1 MNSILINDLKE
12 IVTRI
17 PYQMCEGMTFLI
29 TGANGSLARYMVMT
43 LMYLNNNMLKSKCN
57 VIALCRNESKARLA
71 FKEYMDDENFHL
83 CVQSVEE
90 KLPDFGSIDYIIHAA
105 SSAATNMFE
114 KYAVDILSANV
125 AGTINL
131 LNLSCKKK
139 VKKFL
144 FFSSGAVYGDIPD
157 DYGQIREGDYFSLEF
172 TNIKNCYAEGKRTGE
187 VLCKA
192 YWKQY
197 NIPTVSVRISHTY
210 GPGIDLNDG
219 HVYSD
224 FVKNILNN
232 KDLVIMGDGMSVR
245 PFCYITD
252 AVVAFFLLL
261 FRGENGEAYNMAN
274 CEETYTIKELA
285 DELVSNAFPEKNLS
299 VTGLHIIKDIKIE
312 KMKINI
318 DKIENLG
325 WTPFVNVIEGFR
337 RTVKSFEIG

>member
-1 MNSILINDLKE
+1 MNPILINDLKQ
-12 IVTRI
+12 ITTGI

-43 LMYLNNNMLKSKCN
+43 LMYLNNKILKSKCN
-57 VIALCRNESKARLA
+57 VIALCRNESKARLI
-71 FKEYMDDENFHL
+71 FKEYIDDNNFHL

-90 KLPDFGSIDYIIHAA
+90 KLPDFGNIDYIIHAA
-105 SSAATNMFE
+105 SSAATSMFE
-114 KYAVDILSANV
+114 KHAADILNANV

-131 LNLSCKKK
+131 LNLARKKA

-144 FFSSGAVYGDIPD
+144 FFSSGAVYGDMPD
-157 DYGQIREGDYFSLEF
+157 DHEQIRECDYFPLEF
-172 TNIKNCYAEGKRTGE
+172 TNIKNCYAEGKRAGE
-187 VLCKA
+187 ILCKA

-224 FVKNILNN
+224 FVRNILNN
-232 KDLVIMGDGMSVR
+232 EDLVIVGTGTSVR

-252 AVVAFFLLL
+252 AVEAFFILL
-261 FRGENGEAYNMAN
+261 FKGENGEAYNMAN

-285 DELVSNAFPEKNLS
+285 DRLVNNAFPEKHLS
-299 VTGLHIIKDIKIE
+299 VMGVHIAQYAEIKRTKVNIE
-312 KMKINI
+312 KIKA
-318 DKIENLG
+318 LG
-325 WTPFVNVIEGFR
+325 WKPSVNVIEGFR
-337 RTVKSFEIG
+337 RTVKSFEIC